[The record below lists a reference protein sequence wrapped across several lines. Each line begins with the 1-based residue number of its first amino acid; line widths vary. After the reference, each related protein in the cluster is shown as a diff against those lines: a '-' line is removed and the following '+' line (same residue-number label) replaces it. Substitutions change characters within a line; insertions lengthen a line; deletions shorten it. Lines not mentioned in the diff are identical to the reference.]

1 MFLASHSS
9 NMSNVSKFEKHWIF
23 FTCTKFWGGGG
34 LKTPEIIQTD
44 DQRFC
49 FGQADSLSYWLT

>member
-1 MFLASHSS
+1 MY
-9 NMSNVSKFEKHWIF
+9 KIW
-23 FTCTKFWGGGG
+23 GG

-49 FGQADSLSYWLT
+49 FGQADSLSY

>member
-9 NMSNVSKFEKHWIF
+9 NMSNVSKFEKHWISF
-23 FTCTKFWGGGG
+23 YMYKIWGGG